1 MTRKQLTSKTASK
14 KALMEAI
21 KKGDKKELFHI
32 YAMAGCKC
40 NSHHPIQYIDVLIFC
55 RQYLSDRAHR
65 KAWNIMSASS
75 PEERR
80 RHEWCKVYHSEKH
93 QVIAALKKF
102 IADPT
107 SNYAKKPMYG
117 YSNLYFC
124 SPVYGH
130 KDYNKW
136 RAIPIKGNERFCEL
150 IVKLGEK
157 YSKSI

>member
-1 MTRKQLTSKTASK
+1 MTRKQLTSKTAIK
-14 KALMEAI
+14 KALMDAI

-32 YAMAGCKC
+32 YAMAGRKC
-40 NSHHPIQYIDVLIFC
+40 NNSIQDIDVSIFC
-55 RQYLSDRAHR
+55 HQYLSDRAHR
-65 KAWNIMSASS
+65 KAWNILSTSS

-93 QVIAALKKF
+93 QIIAALKKF

-117 YSNLYFC
+117 FTHLYFAH
-124 SPVYGH
+124 PYYKH
-130 KDYNKW
+130 DDYNK
-136 RAIPIKGNERFCEL
+136 RRTVEIKGNERFCEL

-157 YSKSI
+157 YPKSI

>member
-1 MTRKQLTSKTASK
+1 MTRKQLTSKTAIK
-14 KALMEAI
+14 KALMDAI

-32 YAMAGCKC
+32 YAMAGRKC
-40 NSHHPIQYIDVLIFC
+40 NNSIQDIDVSIFC
-55 RQYLSDRAHR
+55 HQYLSDRAHR
-65 KAWNIMSASS
+65 KAWNILSTSS

-93 QVIAALKKF
+93 QIIAALKKF

-117 YSNLYFC
+117 FTHLYFC

-130 KDYNKW
+130 RDYNKW
-136 RAIPIKGNERFCEL
+136 QAIPIKGNERFCEL